1 MGNNK
6 KNGQPQYA
14 PSHLGT
20 KPVKY
25 KRNKGEKM
33 HDTSGQRTSYHAD
46 ERRVAGLILFKEVH
60 PNDKKPKSI
69 SALNPDDRS
78 DNVEKLQDMVQ
89 NTIENIEEAEESM
102 EFASGEDKQ
111 RHQRKN
117 ARREE
122 SIEAFRN
129 EIQDESEAREN
140 GYRS

>member
-1 MGNNK
+1 MT
-6 KNGQPQYA
+6 KNQNQYQQP
-14 PSHLGT
+14 
-20 KPVKY
+20 
-25 KRNKGEKM
+25 
-33 HDTSGQRTSYHAD
+33 
-46 ERRVAGLILFKEVH
+46 
-60 PNDKKPKSI
+60 
-69 SALNPDDRS
+69 NPDDRS

-111 RHQRKN
+111 RIQEKN

>member
-1 MGNNK
+1 MT
-6 KNGQPQYA
+6 KNQNQYQQP
-14 PSHLGT
+14 
-20 KPVKY
+20 
-25 KRNKGEKM
+25 
-33 HDTSGQRTSYHAD
+33 
-46 ERRVAGLILFKEVH
+46 
-60 PNDKKPKSI
+60 
-69 SALNPDDRS
+69 NPDDRS

-111 RHQRKN
+111 HIKEKN